1 MLRLQVTSNEYYD
14 RSFISWL
21 INEICNEILLSLDI
35 KKVSAWT
42 TMMNTLQGN
51 NVLTVKDVLFVIRRY
66 TRQLYATR
74 LKDGWQIIFEPR
86 GMLKNVDMSAIQFF
100 MLLENGTL
108 EIPGLHIISNTFSRI
123 KKDVPV
129 YFDRYLEEG

>member
-1 MLRLQVTSNEYYD
+1 
-14 RSFISWL
+14 
-21 INEICNEILLSLDI
+21 
-35 KKVSAWT
+35 
-42 TMMNTLQGN
+42 MMNTLQGN

-66 TRQLYATR
+66 TRQLYAIR

-86 GMLKNVDMSAIQFF
+86 GMLKNVDMNARQFF

-123 KKDVPV
+123 KKDIPV